1 MAANTVSTA
10 LQIGGKKA
18 DIRRMFPV
26 ALLLLAA
33 ALLGA
38 SQAESQLD
46 DRTIRAYLAQIHGQA
61 GMMNVPRADGEFLHD
76 FILERGYQRGL
87 EVGTSNGYSAI
98 WMGLALRKTGGNLI
112 TLESNRHR
120 ASLARQNFARVK
132 LEEVIE
138 LREGDAL
145 EIIPESEGPFDFVFI
160 DAWKPDYIRYFRLLY
175 PKLRPGGAI
184 LAHNVLSHDRQ
195 MQDFLEA
202 IQSHPGL
209 ETRIE
214 RRSSAGISVS
224 IKRR

>member
-1 MAANTVSTA
+1 MY
-10 LQIGGKKA
+10 
-18 DIRRMFPV
+18 PV
-26 ALLLLAA
+26 VLLLLAA
-33 ALLGA
+33 SFLWA
-38 SQAESQLD
+38 SQAENQLD
-46 DRTIRAYLAQIHGQA
+46 DPAIRAYLDQIHGQA

-76 FILERGYQRGL
+76 LILERNYKRGL

-112 TLESNRHR
+112 TLEINQHR
-120 ASLARQNFARVK
+120 ASLARENFARVK
-132 LEEVIE
+132 LEGVIE

-145 EIIPESEGPFDFVFI
+145 EIIPELEGPFDFVFI

-175 PKLRPGGAI
+175 PKLRTGGAI

-195 MQDFLEA
+195 MQDFLDT
-202 IQSHPGL
+202 IQNYPGL

-214 RRSSAGISVS
+214 RRSSAGLSVS